1 MMNIFEHTRASW
13 VRYSDYEWR
22 EGPDGHVYLLPV
34 PDAAPSIYD
43 PTKVTNELVLA
54 AVEIGRSLMGGT
66 PPEEGRNLIREFAV
80 KYGLLGIM
88 TALPTTANFFD
99 YEKVY
104 FPRNDFIREE
114 TMDTI
119 AYLKHFYPFKM
130 PDVKKKGAESVWNSR
145 DDDDNAMKALML
157 TYSGRLDPQAMAMSF
172 SRDYGERYEW
182 MVSVFKDWAFTLMAT
197 QIYYDKDDPANA
209 ATRMVYESG
218 MAAFEGNAP
227 TYHLELRD
235 RPVIVWDFHSLML
248 NIKMMLDLMMTDEN
262 NPIRLCKQC
271 MKPFLATDNSDLFCS
286 PQCERKYRR
295 EHK

>member
-1 MMNIFEHTRASW
+1 MINIFEHTRASW

-22 EGPDGHVYLLPV
+22 EGHDGHFYLLPV
-34 PDAAPSIYD
+34 PDAVPSIYD
-43 PTKVTNELVLA
+43 PTQVTNELVLA
-54 AVEIGRSLMGGT
+54 AVEIGRSLMGETT
-66 PPEEGRNLIREFAV
+66 PEKGRDLIRAFAV

-130 PDVKKKGAESVWNSR
+130 PDVKKKGPQSVWHSR

-248 NIKMMLDLMMTDEN
+248 NIKMMLDLMITDEN

-271 MKPFLATDNSDLFCS
+271 MKPFLAADNIELFCS
-286 PQCERKYRR
+286 PQCARKYRR

>member
-1 MMNIFEHTRASW
+1 MMNIFEHTRTSW

-22 EGPDGHVYLLPV
+22 EAPDGHYYLLPA
-34 PDAAPSIYD
+34 PDAKPSIYD
-43 PTKVTNELVLA
+43 PTKVTSELVLA

-66 PPEEGRNLIREFAV
+66 SSEKGRTYIRDFA
-80 KYGLLGIM
+80 KQYGLLGIM
-88 TALPTTANFFD
+88 TALPTTASFFD

-104 FPRNDFIREE
+104 FPRNDFIRDEA
-114 TMDTI
+114 MDTI
-119 AYLKHFYPFKM
+119 KYLKYFYPFRM
-130 PDVKKKGAESVWNSR
+130 PDVRKKGASSVWNSR
-145 DDDDNAMKALML
+145 EDDDKDMNALML
-157 TYSGRLDPQAMAMSF
+157 TYSGRLDPEAMAMSF

-197 QIYYDKDDPANA
+197 RIYYDKDDPANE
-209 ATRMVYESG
+209 ATRKVYESG

-235 RPVIVWDFHSLML
+235 RPVIVWDFHSLLL
-248 NIKMMLDLMMTDEN
+248 NIKMMLDLMMTDES

-271 MKPFLATDNSDLFCS
+271 MKPFIAEAPDQLFCT
-286 PQCERKYRR
+286 QKCERKYRR

>member
-13 VRYSDYEWR
+13 VRYSDYQWR
-22 EGPDGHVYLLPV
+22 EGPDGHFYLLPA
-34 PDAAPSIYD
+34 PDAKPNIYD
-43 PTKVTNELVLA
+43 PTKVTSELVLA
-54 AVEIGRSLMGGT
+54 GIEIGRALMNRI
-66 PPEEGRNLIREFAV
+66 PPEKGRSVIREFAV
-80 KYGLLGIM
+80 QYGLLGIM
-88 TALPTTANFFD
+88 TALPTTVSFFD

-114 TMDTI
+114 VMDTM
-119 AYLKHFYPFKM
+119 AYLKYFYPFRM
-130 PDVKKKGAESVWNSR
+130 PNIKKKGVDSVWNSHE
-145 DDDDNAMKALML
+145 DDDTYMKAMML
-157 TYSGRLDPQAMAMSF
+157 TFSDSRDPEAMAMSF

-197 QIYYDKDDPANA
+197 HIYYDKDDPANA
-209 ATRMVYESG
+209 ATRMAFEHG

-235 RPVIVWDFHSLML
+235 MPVIVWDFHSLLL

-262 NPIRLCKQC
+262 NPLRLCKQC
-271 MKPFLATDNSDLFCS
+271 MKPFLASDDSDLFCS
-286 PQCERKYRR
+286 PQCARKYRR

>member
-13 VRYSDYEWR
+13 VRYSDYQWR
-22 EGPDGHVYLLPV
+22 EGPDGHFYLLPV
-34 PDAAPSIYD
+34 PAAKPNIYD

-54 AVEIGRSLMGGT
+54 AIEIGRALMNRI
-66 PPEEGRNLIREFAV
+66 PPEKGRSVIREFAV
-80 KYGLLGIM
+80 QYGLLGIM
-88 TALPTTANFFD
+88 TALPTTASFFD

-114 TMDTI
+114 AMDTM
-119 AYLKHFYPFKM
+119 AYLKYFYPFRM
-130 PDVKKKGAESVWNSR
+130 PNIKKKGVDSVWNSHE
-145 DDDDNAMKALML
+145 DDDTYMKALML
-157 TYSGRLDPQAMAMSF
+157 TFNDSRDPEAMAMSF

-197 QIYYDKDDPANA
+197 HIYYDKDDPANA
-209 ATRMVYESG
+209 ATRMAFEHG

-235 RPVIVWDFHSLML
+235 RPVIVWDFHSLLL
-248 NIKMMLDLMMTDEN
+248 NIKIMLDLMMTDQN
-262 NPIRLCKQC
+262 NLLRLCKQC
-271 MKPFLATDNSDLFCS
+271 MKPFLASDGSDIFCS
-286 PQCERKYRR
+286 PQCAKKYRR

>member
-22 EGPDGHVYLLPV
+22 EAPDGHFYLLPA

-54 AVEIGRSLMGGT
+54 AVEIGRSLMGEM
-66 PPEEGRNLIREFAV
+66 PPENGRNLIREFAV

-104 FPRNDFIREE
+104 FSRNDFIREE

-130 PDVKKKGAESVWNSR
+130 PDVKKKGTESVWNSR

-227 TYHLELRD
+227 TYHLELRG

>member
-22 EGPDGHVYLLPV
+22 EAPDGHFYLLPV
-34 PDAAPSIYD
+34 PDAVPSIYD

-54 AVEIGRSLMGGT
+54 AVEIGRSLMGETT
-66 PPEEGRNLIREFAV
+66 PEKGRNLIRAFAV

-88 TALPTTANFFD
+88 TALPTTASFFD

-130 PDVKKKGAESVWNSR
+130 PDVKKKGTESVWNSR

-172 SRDYGERYEW
+172 SRNYGERYEW

-197 QIYYDKDDPANA
+197 QIYYDKDDPANE
-209 ATRMVYESG
+209 ATRKVYESG
-218 MAAFEGNAP
+218 MAVFEGNAP

-262 NPIRLCKQC
+262 HPIRLCKQC

-286 PQCERKYRR
+286 PQCARKYRR